1 MRSACIGLAYYNN
14 IDKLVAISIESGRL
28 THHNPVAYLPAV
40 ISAYFTALAI
50 SGIDP
55 NIWLAY
61 FV

>member
-1 MRSACIGLAYYNN
+1 VYYNN